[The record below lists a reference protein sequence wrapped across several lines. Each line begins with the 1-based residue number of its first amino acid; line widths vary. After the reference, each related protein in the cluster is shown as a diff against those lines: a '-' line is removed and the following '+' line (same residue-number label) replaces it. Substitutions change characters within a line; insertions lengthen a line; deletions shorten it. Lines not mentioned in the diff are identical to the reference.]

1 MHKIYIIVYIHFKWN
16 GIYLFMYFWLVVV
29 CLISFNLLILTV
41 YFCSLYIHIWI
52 CIHGLIWQLK
62 WPSCD
67 EIQLYYFFL
76 STECI
81 TSGNSNCGDHCHGES
96 VLKVHLAVM
105 FWRIKLRPTI
115 FHLAF
120 TGRVWQLYLHFAGGL
135 REDGWWSGLAETA
148 ATEHQS

>member
-1 MHKIYIIVYIHFKWN
+1 MYIYILNEIVF
-16 GIYLFMYFWLVVV
+16 IYLFMYFWLFVV
-29 CLISFNLLILTV
+29 CLISYNLLILTV
-41 YFCSLYIHIWI
+41 YFCSLYLHIWI
-52 CIHGLIWQLK
+52 CIHGLIWKLK

-96 VLKVHLAVM
+96 VLKVHLAVV
-105 FWRIKLRPTI
+105 FWPIKLRLTT

-120 TGRVWQLYLHFAGGL
+120 TSRVWQLYLHFAGGL
-135 REDGWWSGLAETA
+135 GEDGWWSGLAEA
-148 ATEHQS
+148 AAAEHQS